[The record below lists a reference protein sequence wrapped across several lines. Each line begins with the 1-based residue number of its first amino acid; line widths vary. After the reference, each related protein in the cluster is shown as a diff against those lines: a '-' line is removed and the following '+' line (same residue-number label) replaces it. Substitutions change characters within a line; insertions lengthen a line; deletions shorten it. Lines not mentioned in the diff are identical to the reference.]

1 HLQFLVGNILTL
13 DFSDNMFHL
22 THVQHVLRHVAD
34 SIRTLNETHC
44 VIKPGGV
51 VAHDAH
57 IINKT
62 LCPEAAG

>member
-1 HLQFLVGNILTL
+1 
-13 DFSDNMFHL
+13 MFHL

-34 SIRTLNETHC
+34 SIRTLNDTHC